1 MIFALLLLLCR
12 AAIAQLPDTPLESL
26 QPGQTIHG
34 FETRALYLNHADR
47 PFGGR
52 FVHRAT
58 GFTLDLLR
66 IESVPQGPIWV
77 TAPPTSEMGE
87 PHTQEHLLLNMGN
100 KGRAVANLDSM
111 SLADGWAWTAKWRT
125 GYVFY
130 TTAGPEVFLRLF
142 ERHLDGLLHPDYTDE
157 EIRRVVRN
165 FGVTASPG
173 GSLKLAEKGQ
183 VYNEMLSYVGQPDD
197 RLYNAFHRA
206 VYGPDHPMAFCE
218 GGLPEGLRA
227 LRPEHI
233 RAFHSSNYHLA
244 NMGMIGAF
252 PKAMTLGATL
262 AQLDTTLVRLQGPK
276 PRRPARTAADLPAP
290 RPAPA
295 GQIQIVEYPHKNEQ
309 HPGLVYFGW
318 PAGRTLDPLDFQLL
332 SLFLG
337 NIAGDATTNLYK
349 RFVDSR
355 TREVDI
361 GARSVG
367 NNLSSDPGHPV
378 LISLTDVAAAHLRED
393 DLAHLRRRV
402 REELARIAAW
412 PDGSA
417 ELAEFNTRARGRIV
431 EQRRNLAK
439 FVNSPPELGPGGTL
453 LEMSHL
459 DRLAETASFRKS
471 VTLKPELAEMDKL
484 LAGNRNLWRD
494 ALRRWKLLDTEPYV
508 LAARAN
514 PALIPQ
520 AAAEREQRVR
530 AETARLVQKYG
541 AANEQEALRRYQAD
555 YDKGTAEIEAAAARL
570 SPPRFIDKP
579 PLGLD
584 EQLDYRVTRL
594 PREIPLLAATF
605 ESMTGAHAGLALRL
619 DGVPEGQ
626 LIYLSA
632 LPQLLARV
640 GVIENGKPVS
650 YEEMTERQRR
660 EIYDLYAYMDVNPR
674 TGRVELSLHGAGG
687 DAAESRQALAWMNL
701 VLYHPDWRPEN
712 LARIGD
718 ALDGLL
724 GGLRNTMQTPEGRWA
739 QAPAD
744 AWRHQDNPLLL
755 AAGCF
760 LTKAHN
766 VHRLRWRL
774 KDATP
779 QARAAVSAFLAEA
792 AGLRGSREEL
802 KKVAAAKAAH
812 VVEGARTL
820 AAQAARDLE
829 QLLSDIPDSSLAADW
844 TYLCHEMRR
853 DLQMA
858 PARTLAELDGVRK
871 QILRAGGARMFM
883 VGSTATQKELG
894 AGIREL
900 TTGLAAGPAVKV
912 SYPATRRIEA
922 RLQGREPRAAAPV
935 FVGLL
940 NPNTQGGVFVLTAPA
955 AGYAD
960 PSREAL
966 LDYLAANQYTGVG
979 AHSLFMKT
987 MDAGLAYNSGDSWQL
1002 PGDARLYYFVRG
1014 SPELP
1019 QTLRFA
1025 MDVLKKARPDA
1036 AIAEYAVAEAFRGSR
1051 AGDSYEWRAEAMA
1064 NDLTDG
1070 ITPAAVARF
1079 RKAILE
1085 LRRSPGL
1092 AEELHRRLTRVYA
1105 RVLPGLGAPVKGV
1118 EGGVYFVIGPEKQ
1131 FAAWEEYLRR
1141 VEGPGTEVWRLYP
1154 RDFWSIVE

>member
-1 MIFALLLLLCR
+1 MTFALLLLLCR
-12 AAIAQLPDTPLESL
+12 VTTAPPTDTPLDSL
-26 QPGQTIHG
+26 QPGQIVHG
-34 FETRALYLNHADR
+34 FETRAVYLNGADR
-47 PFGGR
+47 PFGAR
-52 FVHRAT
+52 FIHRAT

-66 IESVPQGPIWV
+66 MESMPQGLIWV

-130 TTAGPEVFLRLF
+130 TRAGPEVFLRLF
-142 ERHLDGLLHPDYTDE
+142 ERHLDGLRHPDYTDE

-173 GSLKLAEKGQ
+173 GSLKLVEKGQ

-227 LRPEHI
+227 LRPEQI
-233 RAFHSSNYHLA
+233 RAFHAAYYHLA
-244 NMGMIGAF
+244 NMGMIGVF
-252 PKAMTLGATL
+252 PKAMTLGPTL
-262 AQLDTTLVRLQGPK
+262 SQLDTTLVRLQGGK
-276 PRRPARTAADLPAP
+276 PRRPARSVADLPSP
-290 RPAPA
+290 RPAPQ

-309 HPGLVYFGW
+309 QPGLVYFGW
-318 PAGRTLDPLDFQLL
+318 PAGRKLDPLGFQLL
-332 SLFLG
+332 SLFLDT
-337 NIAGDATTNLYK
+337 IAGDATTNLYK
-349 RFVDSR
+349 RFVGSR

-367 NNLSSDPGHPV
+367 NDLSHYPGHPV
-378 LISLTDVAAAHLRED
+378 FISLTDVTAAHIRED
-393 DLAHLRRRV
+393 ELAQLRRRV

-417 ELAEFNTRARGRIV
+417 DLAEFNARARERVAEI
-431 EQRRNLAK
+431 RRNLARS
-439 FVNSPPELGPGGTL
+439 VSSPPELGPGGAL
-453 LEMSHL
+453 PWMYHL
-459 DRLAETASFRKS
+459 DRLAETKAFRKS
-471 VTLKPELAEMDKL
+471 ATLKPELAAIEKSL
-484 LAGNRNLWRD
+484 SSGRNFWGD
-494 ALRRWKLLDTEPYV
+494 ALRRWKMLDTEPYV

-514 PALIPQ
+514 PALIEQ
-520 AAAEREQRVR
+520 DAAVREVR
-530 AETARLVQKYG
+530 ISAETRRLVEKYG

-555 YDKGTAEIEAAAARL
+555 YDKSSAEIDAAAARL
-570 SPPRFIDKP
+570 TPPHFIDNP

-584 EQLDYRVTRL
+584 EQLDYTVTRL
-594 PREIPLLAATF
+594 PGGVPLVAATF
-605 ESMTGAHAGLALRL
+605 ESIPGAHAGLALRL
-619 DGVPEGQ
+619 DSVPEGQ
-626 LIYLSA
+626 LIYLSS
-632 LPQLLARV
+632 LAQVLTRV

-650 YEEMTERQRR
+650 YEQMTERQRR
-660 EIYDLYAYMDVNPR
+660 EIYYLYAYLSSNRR
-674 TGRVELSLHGAGG
+674 TGRVELSLHGAGS

-724 GGLRNTMQTPEGRWA
+724 GELRNTMQTPEGRWA
-739 QAPAD
+739 QALAD
-744 AWRHQDNPLLL
+744 AWRSQDNPLML

-760 LTKAHN
+760 LTRAYN

-779 QARAAVSAFLAEA
+779 DARAAVSAFLADT

-802 KKVAAAKAAH
+802 KKAGAAKAAH

-829 QLLSDIPDSSLAADW
+829 QLLPDIPDSSLAADW
-844 TYLCHEMRR
+844 AYVCNEMRR
-853 DLQMA
+853 DLQMT
-858 PARTLAELDGVRK
+858 PAQTLAELDGVRR

-883 VGSTATQKELG
+883 VGSGATQKGLG
-894 AGIREL
+894 ASIREL
-900 TTGLAAGPAVKV
+900 TAGLDAGTAVKV
-912 SYPATRRIEA
+912 SYPATRHIEA
-922 RLQGREPRAAAPV
+922 RLQRREPRAAAPV

-940 NPNTQGGVFVLTAPA
+940 NPNTQGGVFRLSAPA

-960 PSREAL
+960 TDREAL

-979 AHSLFMKT
+979 AHSLFTKT
-987 MDAGLAYNSGDSWQL
+987 MDAGLAYNSGDTWQL
-1002 PGDARLYYFVRG
+1002 SGDGRLYYSVRG

-1025 MDVLKKARPDA
+1025 MDVLKKTRPDA

-1051 AGDSYEWRAEAMA
+1051 AGDSYEWRVEAMA
-1064 NDLTDG
+1064 NDLADG
-1070 ITPAAVARF
+1070 ITPALVTRF
-1079 RKAILE
+1079 RTAILE
-1085 LRRSPGL
+1085 LHRSPGL

-1105 RVLPGLGAPVKGV
+1105 RVMPGLGASVKDV
-1118 EGGVYFVIGPEKQ
+1118 PGGVYFIIGPEKQ
-1131 FAAWEEYLRR
+1131 FVAWEQYLRT
-1141 VEGPGTEVWRLYP
+1141 VEGPDTKVYRLYP
-1154 RDFWSIVE
+1154 RDFWME